1 MEMNTMKNLTA
12 KFLTLGL
19 TAAMLTTCLTA
30 CKTNKS
36 ESQAAAGQNQTRQ
49 EQEADPDMK
58 NNVGSWAVPESSEV
72 TEEHKKIFENMVSQL
87 DGFYYEPVA
96 FLGSQVVAGKNY
108 CFLGKPTLKSN
119 GGLKSFTLIYIYVD
133 LQGKASLLANDRL
146 VLPGTENAGKEEPV
160 PGGWSYA
167 ESAEI
172 TDKIKQVMD
181 KATETLTGATYE
193 PVAYIG
199 SQVVSGTNHAIFCKA
214 TPSVKELNG
223 ASKWVLVYVYE
234 NLEGKCEIT
243 KAEDVQIAV
252 K

>member
-1 MEMNTMKNLTA
+1 MENNTMKNLTT
-12 KFLTLGL
+12 KLLTLGL
-19 TAAMLTTCLTA
+19 TAVMLTA
-30 CKTNKS
+30 CLTGCKLNAGSAVNADVKTPA
-36 ESQAAAGQNQTRQ
+36 Q
-49 EQEADPDMK
+49 QEAGTEMK
-58 NNVGSWAVPESSEV
+58 KKMGSWAVPEDSTV
-72 TEEHKKIFENMVSQL
+72 TEDHKKIFNNMTSKL
-87 DGFYYEPVA
+87 DGFFFEPVA

-108 CFLGKPTLKSN
+108 CFLCKPMLESN
-119 GGLKSFTLIYIYVD
+119 GGLKSFTLVYIYVD

-146 VLPGTENAGKEEPV
+146 ILPGTENAGKEEPV

-172 TDKIKQVMD
+172 TDKIKKVMD
-181 KATETLTGATYE
+181 KATETLTGETYE

-199 SQVVSGTNHAIFCKA
+199 SQVVSGTNHAILCKA

-234 NLEGKCEIT
+234 NLDGKCEIT
-243 KAEDVQIAV
+243 GTEDVTIAV